1 MFFFK
6 TKNDECFFVQAFS
19 RRANLHEMIR
29 DYGQAA
35 SDLKKYIFIVENQ
48 SDNKVTPSRSA
59 GSVELKKARRNMAL
73 MEEATKRKFPWIF
86 TLSCKFLIFADSSIS
101 WSIVFINFL

>member
-73 MEEATKRKFPWIF
+73 MEEATKKEISLDFY
-86 TLSCKFLIFADSSIS
+86 LI
-101 WSIVFINFL
+101 L